1 MAVKALV
8 ECADVD
14 YDFVYEAHV
23 ATAIGNG
30 LYHWGP
36 EAHAYIAMRAGVE
49 LSEDGR
55 GYQLRSPPPAPGPAA
70 ARGVGQLIVD
80 SCHLNPGGVA
90 EVCD

>member
-36 EAHAYIAMRAGVE
+36 EAHAYIAMLACVE

-55 GYQLRSPPPAPGPAA
+55 GYQFRSPPRVRIPFEEIA
-70 ARGVGQLIVD
+70 
-80 SCHLNPGGVA
+80 SN
-90 EVCD
+90 